1 MYEINYELKKV
12 KLFPW
17 RNFIFY
23 YFVLPN
29 SSETYCKLRYIDMLT
44 LHNSY
49 FSDYML
55 QGSQSTLVL
64 LVVLMTNFSTW
75 YIYFYLTERTVSI

>member
-1 MYEINYELKKV
+1 MNS
-12 KLFPW
+12 
-17 RNFIFY
+17 IFY

-44 LHNSY
+44 LHNRY

-55 QGSQSTLVL
+55 QWSQSTLVL
-64 LVVLMTNFSTW
+64 LVVLLTNFSTW
-75 YIYFYLTERTVSI
+75 YIYFYLTEDCKYIVELFIWFLCIVI